1 MPAPGT
7 IFNLDD
13 DMRAFMLRVV
23 ASLERAD
30 GLMEETQ
37 RTIRNVNEGVTELRE
52 LVSAMQ
58 SGAEAFSESLTKGK
72 P

>member
-1 MPAPGT
+1 MALE
-7 IFNLDD
+7 FLKLDD
-13 DMRAFMLRVV
+13 DLRRLVQHV
-23 ASLERAD
+23 MASLERAD